1 MERNKTII
9 ITSVKGILVNFVLV
23 IFKIIFGLLSKSIA
37 IVLDGINNLTDMVSS
52 LVTIIGT
59 ALAGKRPDKEHP
71 YGHGR
76 IEYFASMIISMIILY
91 AGLSAFKES
100 INAII
105 QPQDTLYTI
114 ITLIVVIVS
123 IFVKI
128 ILGQYFTKVGNKI
141 NSDSLVASG
150 KDALFDAILSTATLI
165 AAILNIVFKWKLEG
179 ILGVIISLF
188 IIKSSIEIFLETI
201 NNLIGVRTDSELST
215 ELKKKI
221 IEYDGVE
228 GAYDLIL
235 HNYGPM
241 NMIGSVHIQVPD
253 SMNAKDIHKLTRTIE
268 MDIFKEMGIIL
279 TIGIYASNTTD
290 QLAMSIKKDLDKVVQ
305 KYPSIIQTHAF
316 YVDEDKKEITFDMVI
331 SFDDK
336 TPDETKQN
344 VIKDLS
350 DIYPDYKYNV
360 IIDNDI
366 SD

>member
-9 ITSVKGILVNFVLV
+9 ITSIKGILVNFVLV
-23 IFKIIFGLLSKSIA
+23 IFKITFGLISKSIA
-37 IVLDGINNLTDMVSS
+37 IVLDGVNNLTDMVSS
-52 LVTIIGT
+52 LVTIAGT
-59 ALAGKRPDKEHP
+59 ALAGRRPDKEHP

-100 INAII
+100 ISAII
-105 QPQDTLYTI
+105 NPQDTVYSV
-114 ITLIVVIVS
+114 ITLIVVVVS

-128 ILGQYFTKVGNKI
+128 ILGKYFTKVGDKI

-150 KDALFDAILSTATLI
+150 KDALFDAILSSATLV

-179 ILGVIISLF
+179 FLGVVISLF
-188 IIKSSIEIFLETI
+188 IIKSSIEIFLETLD
-201 NNLIGVRTDSELST
+201 NLIGVRADSSLST

-221 IEYDGVE
+221 IEYDKV

-235 HNYGPM
+235 HNYGPT

-253 SMNAKDIHKLTRTIE
+253 YLNAKDIHKLTRTIE
-268 MDIFKEMGIIL
+268 LDIYKEMGIIL

-290 QLAMSIKKDLDKVVQ
+290 KSVINIKKDLDKVVE
-305 KYPSIIQTHAF
+305 KYPSIIQTHGF
-316 YVDEDKKEITFDMVI
+316 YIDEEKKEITFDMVI

-336 TPDETKQN
+336 NPNDTKKN
-344 VIKDLS
+344 VIDGISK
-350 DIYPDYKYNV
+350 IYPDYKYNV

>member
-9 ITSVKGILVNFVLV
+9 ITSIKGILVNFVLV
-23 IFKIIFGLLSKSIA
+23 IFKIVFGFLSKSIA

-105 QPQDTLYTI
+105 QPQDTSYTT

-141 NSDSLVASG
+141 SSDSLVASG
-150 KDALFDAILSTATLI
+150 KDALFDSVLSTATLI
-165 AAILNIVFKWKLEG
+165 AAILNIIFKWKLEG
-179 ILGVIISLF
+179 FLGVIISLF
-188 IIKSSIEIFLETI
+188 IIKASIEIFLETI
-201 NNLIGVRTDSELST
+201 NNLIGVRTDSELSID
-215 ELKKKI
+215 LKKKI

-268 MDIFKEMGIIL
+268 MDIYKEMGIIL

-290 QLAMSIKKDLDKVVQ
+290 QLAMTIKKDLDKIVQ
-305 KYPSIIQTHAF
+305 KYPSILQTHAF

-336 TPDETKQN
+336 SPDDTKQN

-350 DIYPDYKYNV
+350 KIYPDYKYNV
-360 IIDNDI
+360 IIDNDM

>member
-1 MERNKTII
+1 MERNKKIVKTSIIGI
-9 ITSVKGILVNFVLV
+9 ITNIILV
-23 IFKIIFGLLSKSIA
+23 IFKALVGMIANSIA
-37 IVLDGINNLTDMVSS
+37 IILDAVNNLSDALSS
-52 LVTIIGT
+52 IITIIGT
-59 ALAGKRPDKEHP
+59 KLSEKAPDKEHP

-100 INAII
+100 VNAII
-105 QPQDTLYTI
+105 KPQDTAYTI

-141 NSDSLVASG
+141 DSDSLVASG
-150 KDALFDAILSTATLI
+150 KDASFDAILSTTTLI
-165 AAILNIVFKWKLEG
+165 AAILNIAFKWKLEG
-179 ILGVIISLF
+179 FMGVIISLF
-188 IIKSSIEIFLETI
+188 IIKASIEIFLETI
-201 NNLIGVRTDSELST
+201 NNLIGVRADSDLSI

-221 IEYDGVE
+221 VEYDNVE

-235 HNYGPM
+235 HNYGPT

-253 SMNAKDIHKLTRTIE
+253 SLNAKDIHKLTRTIE
-268 MDIFKEMGIIL
+268 LDIYKEMGIIL

-290 QLAMSIKKDLDKVVQ
+290 KSAMEIKNALDKVVE
-305 KYPSIIQTHAF
+305 KYPSVIQIHGF
-316 YVDEDKKEITFDMVI
+316 YIDEDKKEITFDMVI
-331 SFDDK
+331 SFDDRN
-336 TPDETKQN
+336 PNDTKQS

-350 DIYPDYKYNV
+350 EIYPDYQYNV